1 MSVKGQY
8 QPFTVIK
15 FDEPMEIIEMRFMVP
30 KQYSKAY
37 RERLMYYSDVIAM
50 EIGM

>member
-1 MSVKGQY
+1 MSKGHY

-15 FDEPMEIIEMRFMVP
+15 FEEPMEIIEMRFMVP

-37 RERLMYYSDVIAM
+37 KERLVYYSDIIAM
-50 EIGM
+50 EVGM